1 MLMKIWALALLALS
15 GAFQVDD
22 ADVVAWTQE
31 RVKRWQPLPEER
43 GFDKIGWAKD
53 IRDALRLAKQHN
65 RPVFLFTHT
74 GRINTGRC

>member
-1 MLMKIWALALLALS
+1 MKIWALAALALAS
-15 GAFQVDD
+15 LIEVED
-22 ADVVAWTQE
+22 AKVVAWTQE
-31 RVKRWQPLPEER
+31 RVRRWQPVSEER

-53 IRDALRLAKQHN
+53 IRDALRLSKQHN